1 MTQCRAGLFLL
12 LFNLSL
18 GAQQPPDA
26 TPTFT
31 SSAQLVVRTVFVKD
45 KAGRPVQGLTARD
58 FTITEDGK
66 PQGVSLCEFQ
76 TLSSP
81 PAETEPVAQP
91 QSRPGA
97 ARSAF
102 SQPAG
107 YYRNRRLLAMYFDM
121 TAMSVADQLRALTAA
136 RKFVES
142 GMDRADLVALLS
154 FAGGAVRIDQDF
166 TDDRGVLLKAI
177 QSLVVGEGQGFQ
189 GDPNDASSP
198 ASGAAFGQNDG
209 EFNIFNTDRQLA
221 ALQTATSLLAHM
233 RERKSLLYF
242 AGGIRMD
249 GMNNQAQ
256 LTAAINSAVRAGV
269 AFWPIDARGLLAQ
282 APLGDASTA
291 PPGGTAMY
299 TGAAA
304 QAVAANVDRSQDTLW
319 SLAADTGGQALL
331 NYNDLSR
338 GIVQVQQ
345 AMSSYYVLGYYTSNQ
360 ARDGRYRR
368 VKITVASPGV
378 AKLEYEPGY
387 YAGKVY
393 RNFTPADKERQLEEA
408 LMETD
413 PVTDLTI
420 ALELNF
426 FQLNRSEYFVPV
438 TAKLPMRE
446 LAAAGNSGSNRVLI
460 DFIGEVRDEFGATIA
475 NLRDKVDVRLAG
487 KDAIGPAH
495 RSVNY
500 GAGFTLFPGRYT
512 IKVLARDAATGRIGT
527 YQTQFL
533 VPDLNQSGPGIPI
546 SSVVLSGQLID
557 LGSAAFNAQKGSGT
571 AGDPLVV
578 GTRRLI
584 PSVTRVF
591 QRQGPFYVYL
601 QAYERPGG
609 KLHPLAGFVTLYRD
623 QAKVFE
629 SSALAAT
636 EASPVNGRAL
646 PLRFDLALGALPPG
660 QYDCQ
665 VTVLDPS
672 QGTAAF
678 WRAPVVL
685 AP

>member
-1 MTQCRAGLFLL
+1 MTQFRTGLCLL
-12 LFNLSL
+12 LMSCTL
-18 GAQQPPDA
+18 GAQQSPDA
-26 TPTFT
+26 APTFT

-45 KAGRPVQGLTARD
+45 KAGRPVQGLTAKD

-66 PQGVSLCEFQ
+66 LQTVSLCEFQ
-76 TLSSP
+76 TLSGP
-81 PAETEPVAQP
+81 PAGTEPAALPQP
-91 QSRPGA
+91 RPGA
-97 ARSAF
+97 AHSAF

-142 GMDRADLVALLS
+142 GMDRADLVALMS
-154 FAGGAVRIDQDF
+154 FAGGAVRIEQDF
-166 TDDRGVLLKAI
+166 TDDRGVLLKSI

-221 ALQTATSLLAHM
+221 ALQTVTSLMAHL

-249 GMNNQAQ
+249 GVNNQAQ
-256 LTAAINSAVRAGV
+256 LTATINAAVRAGV

-291 PPGGTAMY
+291 APGGTAVY

-304 QAVAANVDRSQDTLW
+304 QAVAANFDRSQDTLW

-338 GIVQVQQ
+338 GIIQVQQ
-345 AMSSYYVLGYYTSNQ
+345 AMSSYYVLGYYTANQ

-368 VKITVASPGV
+368 VRIAVAAPAV
-378 AKLEYEPGY
+378 AKVEYEPGY
-387 YAGKVY
+387 YAGKEY
-393 RNFTPADKERQLEEA
+393 RNFTLADKERQLEEA
-408 LMETD
+408 LMEAD
-413 PVTDLTI
+413 PVTELTM
-420 ALELNF
+420 ALEVNF
-426 FQLNRSEYFVPV
+426 FQLNRAEYFIPV
-438 TAKLPMRE
+438 TAKLPVQE
-446 LAAAGNSGSNRVLI
+446 LAAGRGSGSSRLLI

-475 NLRDKVDVRLAG
+475 NLRDKVEVRLAG
-487 KDAIGPAH
+487 RDAPELAN

-500 GAGFTLFPGRYT
+500 DAGFTLFPGRYT
-512 IKVLARDAATGRIGT
+512 IKILARDATSGRIGT
-527 YQTQFL
+527 YQTKFL
-533 VPDLNQSGPGIPI
+533 VPDLNQPGPGVPI
-546 SSVVLSGQLID
+546 SSVVLSSQLAE
-557 LGSAAFNAQKGSGT
+557 LGSAAFNAKKGSSP
-571 AGDPLVV
+571 AADPLVQ
-578 GTRRLI
+578 GTRKLI

-591 QRQGPFYVYL
+591 HRQSPFYVYL
-601 QAYERPGG
+601 QAYARPSGN
-609 KLHPLAGFVTLYRD
+609 LHPLAGFVTLYRD

-629 SSALAAT
+629 SSAIAASEVST
-636 EASPVNGRAL
+636 ANGRAI
-646 PLRFDLALGALPPG
+646 PLRFDLALGALSPG

-678 WRAPVVL
+678 WRAPVIL
-685 AP
+685 GP